1 MQFSHSG
8 YLGPYIQIGLTHYV
22 APTSITDTEDKTKLV
37 DVGGGV
43 MSAPNG
49 PFAHVIHMNKLLGH
63 DPENAPGGARWTAA
77 LWRPFNTRSVFLEA
91 QFQKAI
97 QEMDALVAAEV
108 QARRVVTPENEAPGI
123 ARLAS
128 ELAAHQALIA
138 EKTTLLAQH
147 QIAANAFYGST
158 PIGKDLN
165 AFVERILSRSTGGT
179 SFGDIF
185 QEWNVSLNAAYETR
199 ALEAALARLS
209 VRADSL
215 RAEIDSALAQ
225 EQARLEA
232 ERLAAEATAKAEAE
246 RLANTYPVLGSM
258 AAAGPTVLTAAGTLV
273 SAATQLAVRASL
285 GAAIGGLAAL
295 ASGVATGLFVGV
307 SALFYSSKLGNGELP
322 QRYALQT
329 PLSDLAYSP
338 PSDLHAI
345 AANGGS
351 IELPYR
357 ISSRADAEG
366 HSEILVL
373 PTDGQAIPSGVRV
386 LAATY
391 DAQRN
396 LYSATTA
403 DTPPRTLT
411 WTPIV
416 NPGDPSTALP
426 TEQTEPPVYDGAAIT
441 PMDGRIDVFPG
452 AADASFDDYIIV
464 FPADSGMPPIYTMFR
479 DRREEPGTG
488 SGSGPEV
495 DGSWAKTV
503 ASGDGAPIPKQIA
516 DKLRDRNFNNW
527 RQYREAL
534 WRGVANDEALSTQF
548 SAFNIARMK
557 RGRAPFVPKA
567 ERVGRRSVV
576 ELHHKHLISK
586 GGDVYNAENISLA
599 TPKLH
604 ISIHKGSQQ

>member
-22 APTSITDTEDKTKLV
+22 APTPITDKEDKTKLV
-37 DVGGGV
+37 NVGGGV

-49 PFAHVIHMNKLLGH
+49 PFAHVIRMNKLLGH

-97 QEMDALVAAEV
+97 LEMDTLVAAEV
-108 QARRVVTPENEAPGI
+108 QARRAISPENETPGI
-123 ARLAS
+123 ARLAN
-128 ELAAHQALIA
+128 ELAAHQTLIA

-147 QIAANAFYGST
+147 QVAANAFYGST

-165 AFVERILSRSTGGT
+165 AFVERILSRSTAGT

-199 ALEAALARLS
+199 ALQAALARLS
-209 VRADSL
+209 ARADAL

-232 ERLAAEATAKAEAE
+232 ERFATEAAAKAEAE

-258 AAAGPTVLTAAGTLV
+258 AAAGPTVITAAGAV
-273 SAATQLAVRASL
+273 VPAAAQLAVRTSI
-285 GAAIGGLAAL
+285 GSAIGGLTAL
-295 ASGVATGLFVGV
+295 ANGVAAGVFVGV
-307 SALFYSSKLGNGELP
+307 SALFYSSRMGNGELP
-322 QRYALQT
+322 KRYALQT
-329 PLSDLAYSP
+329 PLSDLAYNP
-338 PSDLHAI
+338 PGDLHAI

-351 IELPYR
+351 VELPYR
-357 ISSRADAEG
+357 ISSRANAEG

-416 NPGDPSTALP
+416 NPGDPSTTLP
-426 TEQTEPPVYDGAAIT
+426 GEQTEPPVYDGAAIT
-441 PMDGRIDVFPG
+441 PMDGRIDAFPG

-464 FPADSGMPPIYTMFR
+464 FPVDAGMPPIYTMFR
-479 DRREEPGTG
+479 DRREEPGTA
-488 SGSGPEV
+488 SGFGPEV
-495 DGSWAKTV
+495 DGSWAQTV
-503 ASGDGAPIPKQIA
+503 SSSDGAPIPKHIA
-516 DKLRDRNFNNW
+516 DIMRGRNFNNW
-527 RQYREAL
+527 RHYREAL
-534 WRGVANDEALSTQF
+534 WMSIGNDEELSKQF
-548 SAFNIARMK
+548 NAFNIARMK
-557 RGRAPFVPKA
+557 KGRAPFVPEA
-567 ERVGRRSVV
+567 ERVGGRSVL
-576 ELHHKHLISK
+576 ELHHKNLISK
-586 GGDVYNAENISLA
+586 GGEIYNAENILLT
-599 TPKLH
+599 TPKRH
-604 ISIHKGSQQ
+604 ISIHKGSQL